1 MNPERAERLLE
12 IMREVSST
20 PGLDFASGPEP
31 LTGGFYAELFAFSLA
46 HPPPPWPAELV
57 ARVMPNPE
65 LAKKET
71 IVQSAVAAAG
81 YPTPMVRASGGPE
94 CGLGGAFLVMDRAC
108 GTLLLSG
115 INGLGAVFSALRTL
129 RQIPDHLASS
139 MARLHALDPGL
150 VRARLDTN
158 ADLPVTLDEFLAE
171 LSEVSSEYQRSD
183 LGAVADWLI
192 EHPLPP
198 SPEVICHG
206 DLHPLNLLMDG
217 ERAWVLDW
225 STALIAPRAFD
236 VGYTALLLEEPPLVV
251 PGGFRAIVRQISAG
265 LAHRFVRL
273 YERRTGITISRADL
287 RWHQAVTCL
296 RALVEVAGW
305 VNEEGVIESRAG
317 HPWLLNGASFASRLS
332 ALTGIEVR
340 AR

>member
-1 MNPERAERLLE
+1 MNPERAHRLLE
-12 IMREVSST
+12 VMREVSST
-20 PGLDFASGPEP
+20 PVLDYASGPEP
-31 LTGGFYAELFAFSLA
+31 LNGGFYAELFGFSLA
-46 HPPPPWPAELV
+46 DPPPPWPAELV

-71 IVQSAVAAAG
+71 AVQSAVAAAG

-94 CGLGGAFLVMDRAC
+94 CGLGGAFLVMDRAH
-108 GTLLLSG
+108 GTPLVSG
-115 INGLGAVFSALRTL
+115 INGMGAVFSALRTL
-129 RQIPDHLASS
+129 RQIPDLLASS
-139 MARLHALDPGL
+139 MARLHSLDPGL
-150 VRARLDTN
+150 VRAQLDTN

-171 LSEVSSEYQRSD
+171 QRKVSREYQRPD
-183 LGAVADWLI
+183 LGALADWLI
-192 EHPLPP
+192 EHPLPA

-217 ERAWVLDW
+217 ERTWVLDW

-236 VGYTALLLEEPPLVV
+236 VGYTSLLLEEPPLVV
-251 PGGFRAIVRQISAG
+251 PGVLHAIVRRISVG

-273 YERRTGITISRADL
+273 YERQSGTVIGHAELT
-287 RWHQAVTCL
+287 WHQAVTCL

-305 VNEEGVIESRAG
+305 VQEEGAIEARAG
-317 HPWLLNGASFASRLS
+317 HPWLLSGASFAERLF

-340 AR
+340 AQ